1 LSSREKEGDMENLSE
16 GQLVL
21 LVDIGRK
28 IPLELDAQKRQR
40 VEALLIAGLIQPSH
54 GNDAASAPY
63 ALTAKAQ
70 RLLAEKA
77 AALPEN

>member
-1 LSSREKEGDMENLSE
+1 METLSE
-16 GQLVL
+16 AQLVL

-28 IPLELDAQKRQR
+28 QPLALDAEKRQR
-40 VEALLIAGLIQPSH
+40 VEALLIAGLIQPSRAS
-54 GNDAASAPY
+54 DAENAPY
-63 ALTAKAQ
+63 TLTAKAQ

>member
-1 LSSREKEGDMENLSE
+1 METLSE
-16 GQLVL
+16 AQLEL

-28 IPLELDAQKRQR
+28 QPLALDAEKRQR
-40 VEALLIAGLIQPSH
+40 VEALLIAGLIQPSRM
-54 GNDAASAPY
+54 NDADSAPY
-63 ALTAKAQ
+63 TLTAKAQ